1 VKCRISAGREA
12 FTPPR
17 FGTIL
22 GDVTSPQRQLTFEDY
37 LEFEENSSVRHEF
50 VAGEVYAM
58 SGETRRHGRIVG
70 NLLFHLRAAAS
81 AGRCEI
87 YVNAIKLRV
96 GDDVYYPDAIVTC
109 SATDQDDRWVREPCL
124 LIEVTSPSTAR
135 FDRLEKLNAYR
146 KIPSLHAYLIV
157 EQAWRRVVRHWRDAS
172 GVWQQEDLQGDGAI
186 QLSCPE
192 VVVTLDK
199 IYEGLAPLT
208 VKELEAIGYGV
219 EP

>member
-1 VKCRISAGREA
+1 MKCRISAGREA

-17 FGTIL
+17 LGTIL
-22 GDVTSPQRQLTFEDY
+22 GDVTSPHRQLTLEQY
-37 LEFEENSSVRHEF
+37 LEVEETSPLRNEF

-58 SGETRRHGRIVG
+58 SGESLRHNQVAGNIYARLRNAAGGGPCRIFFESV
-70 NLLFHLRAAAS
+70 
-81 AGRCEI
+81 
-87 YVNAIKLRV
+87 KLRV
-96 GDDVYYPDAIVTC
+96 GDDIYYPDLMVTC
-109 SATDQDDRWVREPCL
+109 STSEIDGHIVQHPCL
-124 LIEVTSPSTAR
+124 LVEVTSPSTAR

-146 KIPSLHAYLIV
+146 MIPSLQAYLIV

-172 GVWQQEDLQGDGAI
+172 GVWPQEDLQGDGAI

-192 VVVTLDK
+192 VLLTLDQ